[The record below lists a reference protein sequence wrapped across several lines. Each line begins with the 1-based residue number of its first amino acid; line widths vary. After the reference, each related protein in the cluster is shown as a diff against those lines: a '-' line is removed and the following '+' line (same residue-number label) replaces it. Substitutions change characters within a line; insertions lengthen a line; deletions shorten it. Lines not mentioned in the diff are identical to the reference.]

1 MSKFCIIW
9 TFSILYNVLLFF
21 FRGSLVLFQLSSQ
34 GGISQ
39 REENYLQFK
48 LVNIWFLQINWKSLF
63 TNPTMSCRAVKSY
76 KLKFSRVSQQTVGSN
91 PGSITCVYGWAVEI
105 FQPNVIWL
113 SHLIMGLNLGGDT
126 RVYGWAVESFEFKF
140 WRLIHQIV
148 GSNPGSNTCVYNDLT
163 VERALNADSDLRFVR
178 IFHRFPKLQNK
189 VWEEY
194 HGCLWQETPG
204 LILNSGEG
212 RAGQSLPRNEK
223 GIWNCTGT

>member
-1 MSKFCIIW
+1 MSNFCIIW

-76 KLKFSRVSQQTVGSN
+76 KLKFSRVGQQTVGSN
-91 PGSITCVYGWAVEI
+91 PGSITCVYGRAVEI
-105 FQPNVIWL
+105 FQPKVRWL
-113 SHLIMGLNLGGDT
+113 SHRIMGLNLGGDT
-126 RVYGWAVESFEFKF
+126 RVYGWAVESFEFEF
-140 WRLIHQIV
+140 WRLVHQIV

-163 VERALNADSDLRFVR
+163 VERALNADFEGWVIKFEVR
-178 IFHRFPKLQNK
+178 SP
-189 VWEEY
+189 VV
-194 HGCLWQETPG
+194 T
-204 LILNSGEG
+204 
-212 RAGQSLPRNEK
+212 
-223 GIWNCTGT
+223 